1 MKSLEGKVVAVTGA
15 GRGIGRAIALLC
27 AAEGAMVVV
36 NDRGGDAAGGGRD
49 AGPAADVV
57 EEIRAAG
64 GLAHAHGE
72 SITDPAAAATTIAEA
87 VEQIVRLAAAATN
100 PRFPRPSLFPP
111 MSRRTLK

>member
-64 GLAHAHGE
+64 GIAHANGE
-72 SITDPAAAATTIAEA
+72 SINAPAGAATILEED
-87 VEQIVRLAAAATN
+87 VEQYGRIDAVVHTHGFLGDTH
-100 PRFPRPSLFPP
+100 
-111 MSRRTLK
+111 

>member
-1 MKSLEGKVVAVTGA
+1 MKRLEGKVVAVTGA
-15 GRGIGRAIALLC
+15 GRGIGRGIALLC

-64 GLAHAHGE
+64 GIAHANGE
-72 SITDPAAAATTIAEA
+72 SITDPAGAAPIIEEA
-87 VEQIVRLAAAATN
+87 VEQFGRIDAVR
-100 PRFPRPSLFPP
+100 SEE
-111 MSRRTLK
+111 RRVGKECVSK